1 MKKQK
6 PRKRKPQKNTDTN
19 TDQKQSIFSTEQ
31 SQTSSSSDI
40 LHKKPAE
47 QALQDTPRNINW
59 QQERYMNIA
68 VTDPSVNTEAA
79 IRKAQSGQS
88 QDISFSEYL
97 TLPVQCDLDLVR
109 KSHIMFATPC
119 YGGMIG
125 AQYLRSW
132 TQTMTLFNA
141 VGMKYSMITIDNESL
156 VTRARN
162 TLVAYFLADPSA
174 THLMF
179 IDADIGWTSQDIIRM
194 MSYDQDVIVGAYPKK
209 GIKYPDIKS
218 AVKNNPDILPE
229 HLEWHSSNYVVNMA
243 WETVDGQTRARVD
256 DKGNLQVLDAGTGFM
271 IIRRSV
277 IERIIEAQPELKY
290 VNDMPLPEQVKKHSY
305 SIFDTIHDP
314 ETNRYLSEDYTF
326 CRRWQKLGGEIW
338 LDPRTRL
345 DHWGGHCYKGNI
357 TKIFDPNSKAQVNN
371 KRP

>member
-6 PRKRKPQKNTDTN
+6 PRKRKPQKNTNTN
-19 TDQKQSIFSTEQ
+19 TESDLPLSTQ
-31 SQTSSSSDI
+31 QATNGSSADI
-40 LHKKPAE
+40 LHRKPASMAM
-47 QALQDTPRNINW
+47 QSTPENIDW
-59 QQERYMNIA
+59 RQQRHMNIA

-79 IRKAQSGQS
+79 IQKAQSGQS

-109 KSHIMFATPC
+109 RTNIMFATPC

-132 TQTMTLFNA
+132 TQTMNLFNQ
-141 VGMKYSMITIDNESL
+141 VGINYSMITIDNESL

-162 TLVAYFLADPSA
+162 TLVAYFLANPNA

-179 IDADIGWTSQDIIRM
+179 IDADIGWTGQDIIRM
-194 MSYDQDVIVGAYPKK
+194 MSYDQDVMVGAYPKK

-218 AVKNNPDILPE
+218 AVQNNPDILPE

-243 WETVDGQTRARVD
+243 WETVDGQTRAQVD
-256 DKGNLQVLDAGTGFM
+256 RNGNLQLLDAGTGFM

-277 IERIIEAQPELKY
+277 IERIVKAMPELKY
-290 VNDMPLPEQVKKHSY
+290 VNDMPLPEDVKKHSY

-314 ETNRYLSEDYTF
+314 DTNRYLSEDYTF

-371 KRP
+371 KK